1 LKSINTIINGFLK
14 NSGLSSGVNQQKAI
28 EVWDDVV
35 GKKIAEN
42 TEVLSVEHGV
52 LFIRVSSSSW
62 SQELQ
67 LKKKEI
73 LLKVN
78 NKIGNKVITDLRF
91 I

>member
-1 LKSINTIINGFLK
+1 MKPISSIINGFLK
-14 NSGLSSGVNQQKAI
+14 KSGLSSGVDQQKAI
-28 EVWDDVV
+28 EIWGDAV

-42 TEVLSVEHGV
+42 TEVISVEHGV
-52 LFIRVSSSSW
+52 LFIRADSPSW

-73 LLKVN
+73 LFKVN
-78 NKIGNKVITDLRF
+78 NKIGNKIIKDLRF

>member
-1 LKSINTIINGFLK
+1 MKSINTIINGFLK

-28 EVWDDVV
+28 DIWNDVV
-35 GKKIAEN
+35 GKSIAEN

-78 NKIGNKVITDLRF
+78 NKIGNKAITDLRF
-91 I
+91 V

>member
-1 LKSINTIINGFLK
+1 MKPISSIINGFLK
-14 NSGLSSGVNQQKAI
+14 NSGLSNGVDQQKAI
-28 EVWDDVV
+28 EIWGDAV

-42 TEVLSVEHGV
+42 TEVVSVEHGV
-52 LFIRVSSSSW
+52 LFIRADSPSW

-73 LLKVN
+73 LFKVN
-78 NKIGNKVITDLRF
+78 NKIGNKTIKDLRF

>member
-1 LKSINTIINGFLK
+1 MKSINTIINGFLK

-28 EVWDDVV
+28 DVWNDVV
-35 GKKIAEN
+35 GKSIAEN

-78 NKIGNKVITDLRF
+78 NKIGNKAITDLRF
-91 I
+91 V

>member
-28 EVWDDVV
+28 DVWNDVV
-35 GKKIAEN
+35 GKSIAEN

-78 NKIGNKVITDLRF
+78 NKIGNKTITDLRF
-91 I
+91 V

>member
-1 LKSINTIINGFLK
+1 MKPISTIINGFLK
-14 NSGLSSGVNQQKAI
+14 NSGLSTGVDQQKAI
-28 EVWDDVV
+28 SVWGEAV

-42 TEVLSVEHGV
+42 TEVVSVEHGV
-52 LFIRVSSSSW
+52 LFIKANSSSW

-78 NKIGNKVITDLRF
+78 NKIGNNVITDMRF
-91 I
+91 V

>member
-1 LKSINTIINGFLK
+1 MKSINTIINGFLK
-14 NSGLSSGVNQQKAI
+14 NSGLSSGVDQQKAI
-28 EVWDDVV
+28 EVWEDAV

-42 TEVLSVEHGV
+42 TEAVSVEHGV
-52 LFIRVSSSSW
+52 LFIRAGSPSW

-67 LKKKEI
+67 LKKKQI

-78 NKIGNKVITDLRF
+78 NKIGNKIITDLRF

>member
-1 LKSINTIINGFLK
+1 MKSINTIINGFLK

-28 EVWDDVV
+28 DVWNDVV
-35 GKKIAEN
+35 GKSIAEN

-67 LKKKEI
+67 LKKKRNSVES
-73 LLKVN
+73 K
-78 NKIGNKVITDLRF
+78 
-91 I
+91 

>member
-1 LKSINTIINGFLK
+1 MRK
-14 NSGLSSGVNQQKAI
+14 
-28 EVWDDVV
+28 
-35 GKKIAEN
+35 
-42 TEVLSVEHGV
+42 HGV
-52 LFIRVSSSSW
+52 LFVRANSSSW

-91 I
+91 V

>member
-1 LKSINTIINGFLK
+1 LKPISSIINGFLK
-14 NSGLSSGVNQQKAI
+14 NSGLSNGVDQQKAI
-28 EVWDDVV
+28 EIWGDAV

-42 TEVLSVEHGV
+42 TEVVSVEHGV
-52 LFIRVSSSSW
+52 LFIRADSPSW

-73 LLKVN
+73 LFKVN
-78 NKIGNKVITDLRF
+78 NKIGNKTIKDLRF

>member
-1 LKSINTIINGFLK
+1 MKSINTIINGFLK
-14 NSGLSSGVNQQKAI
+14 NSGLSSGVDQQKAI
-28 EVWDDVV
+28 EVWEEVV

-42 TEVLSVEHGV
+42 TEAVSVEHGV
-52 LFIRVSSSSW
+52 LFIRAGSPSW

-67 LKKKEI
+67 LKKKQI

-78 NKIGNKVITDLRF
+78 NKIGNKIITDLRF

>member
-1 LKSINTIINGFLK
+1 MKSINTIINGFLK

-28 EVWDDVV
+28 DVWNDVV
-35 GKKIAEN
+35 GKSIAEN

-78 NKIGNKVITDLRF
+78 NKIGNKTITDLRF
-91 I
+91 V

>member
-28 EVWDDVV
+28 DVWNDVV
-35 GKKIAEN
+35 GKSIAEN

-78 NKIGNKVITDLRF
+78 NKIGNKAITDLRF
-91 I
+91 V